1 MSPPNSLKIALPLI
15 IGLLFLAGYIVTHP
29 IPTVLMFHSIDRDP
43 PPDFPDVSPLR
54 LKGFLDRIHR
64 GDRITI
70 TTDSSSSMI
79 YSEFYPALRARGL
92 TAIVFVL
99 PLVVGTEDALTWAQ
113 VREMEQAGFTIG
125 SHGLTHPWLPDLADK
140 EIACELCRSKTL
152 IEQKLGH
159 PITDLAYPYGAFN
172 QRIQEIARQCGYSR
186 AYVTAPGRRFSDQ
199 DPLAI
204 KRVYINES
212 TARNPV
218 LAWLAV
224 SGFFVTTRELA
235 LTLLPIDV
243 PRKPQDWSYEDWR
256 QESGPVCHRD

>member
-1 MSPPNSLKIALPLI
+1 MSPPKSVKVALPFI
-15 IGLLFLAGYIVTHP
+15 IGLSLLAGYIGTHP
-29 IPTVLMFHSIDRDP
+29 VPAVLMFHSIDGDP
-43 PPDFPDVSPLR
+43 PPDSPEVSPAR
-54 LKGFLDRIHR
+54 LNGFLDRINR
-64 GDRITI
+64 SDRITL

-113 VREMEQAGFTIG
+113 VREMEQAGFTTG
-125 SHGLTHPWLPDLADK
+125 SHGLTHPWLPDLTEE

-172 QRIQEIARQCGYSR
+172 QRIQEIARRCGYIR

-204 KRVYINES
+204 KRVYVNEA
-212 TARNPV
+212 TVRNPV

-224 SGFFVTTRELA
+224 SDFYVTTRELVLA
-235 LTLLPIDV
+235 LLPIDV

-256 QESGPVCHRD
+256 QASGAACRRG